1 MAISAVK
8 MLDFLEHNIH
18 YHKEI
23 LPIRKTNKISD
34 LLKIRCAQCGQCCC
48 DPVIEMTHHDLRR
61 LVKHTG
67 LPAEKLSAFYSNSI
81 LESDIDDDGW
91 VKLSYGKRKMGLRKK
106 QDGACMF
113 LSKERQCIAYEARPI
128 SCRVFP
134 IDVILDEDNK
144 IIDLELSDV
153 VVEKFIDCKHYRGK
167 AASHKKFMLNANM
180 SQDETASYWKK
191 VEKWNKHPE
200 IGRKTDFLKFM
211 GF

>member
-1 MAISAVK
+1 MFK
-8 MLDFLEHNIH
+8 YNIH
-18 YHKEI
+18 CHKEV

-34 LLKIRCAQCGQCCC
+34 LLKIRCAQCGECCC
-48 DPVIEMTHHDLRR
+48 DPMIELTHHDLRR

-81 LESDIDDDGW
+81 LNSDIDDDGW

-106 QDGACMF
+106 QDGTCMF
-113 LSKERQCIAYEARPI
+113 LSKKRQCKAYEARPI

-134 IDVILDEDNK
+134 IDVILDDDNE

-153 VVEKFIDCKHYRGK
+153 VLEKFIDCKHYRGK
-167 AASHKKFMLNANM
+167 AVSHKKFMLNATL
-180 SQDETASYWKK
+180 SRDETASYWKK
-191 VEKWNKHPE
+191 LKRWNDHPE
-200 IGRKTDFLKFM
+200 TGRKTDFLKFM